1 MAQNFWW
8 LSIALWVLKWKGIIQ
23 IHSPA
28 GYRNYLP
35 NNLLR
40 FPAYHSSHRDF
51 TASWSNGFHYWP
63 VQGINRFVFVLRWNQ
78 FFEPGTDW
86 AHFCPLPMR
95 TTTTKTPAFFL
106 TWYLKTSLCHV
117 FLHQVKLRAL
127 PLFLGH
133 DLWVRFSWSLLLS
146 KCEARSSP
154 DLSSGFSRA
163 TLPACLLYLPTGCF
177 QDFAV
182 QISRISQSLHCP
194 LNKAMIILSLVCL
207 KDTREV

>member
-40 FPAYHSSHRDF
+40 FPACHSSHRDF

-78 FFEPGTDW
+78 FLEASTDW
-86 AHFCPLPMR
+86 THFCPWEQQQP
-95 TTTTKTPAFFL
+95 K
-106 TWYLKTSLCHV
+106 H
-117 FLHQVKLRAL
+117 
-127 PLFLGH
+127 
-133 DLWVRFSWSLLLS
+133 LLS
-146 KCEARSSP
+146 FWHDIWRHYSVMFSFTKSSSEPFHCLWGMTSGYALVDHYSSQSAKP
-154 DLSSGFSRA
+154 DQAQTYHLGFQE
-163 TLPACLLYLPTGCF
+163 LPCQPVYCIYP
-177 QDFAV
+177 QV
-182 QISRISQSLHCP
+182 ISRTLQYRYPESASLFTV
-194 LNKAMIILSLVCL
+194 L
-207 KDTREV
+207 